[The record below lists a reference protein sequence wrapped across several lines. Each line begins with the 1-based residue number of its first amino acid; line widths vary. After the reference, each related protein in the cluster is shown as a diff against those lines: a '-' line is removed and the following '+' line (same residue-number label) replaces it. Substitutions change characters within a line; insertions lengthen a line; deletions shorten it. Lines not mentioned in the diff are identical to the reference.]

1 MMCKNQIKNT
11 IRVKL
16 AADKDSLLSLLKDTL
31 KIKFPS
37 KSKALKYLQDNV
49 KNKEDIDKAY
59 NAIPSI
65 IKFFNNSNKKSSIY
79 PPGFIKNLIILIAIV
94 SIFQG
99 TFPAKSEAV
108 KELEKNIAVGF
119 EPMGR
124 IIFDVEKFPKNIN
137 LFKKDIIEGIGNKSI
152 TYIGN
157 NLPKNLSSSDLLLST
172 NKYDGFIY
180 DMNLLND
187 YKGSIYISIKK

>member
-1 MMCKNQIKNT
+1 MCKNQIKNT